1 MRPLGLGGRK
11 KLSDMFVDL
20 KMPLT
25 EKEEALVAVAPNM
38 QENAAE
44 DAPVRVAALIGKRI
58 DEQVRV
64 GEESTGVVILR
75 IL

>member
-20 KMPLT
+20 KMSLP
-25 EKEEALVAVAPNM
+25 EKEDALVVVAPLM
-38 QENAAE
+38 QGNVSQ
-44 DAPVRVAALIGKRI
+44 DGPVRVAALMGKRI
-58 DEQVRV
+58 DEKVRV
-64 GEESTGVVILR
+64 GEECTGVVILR